1 MFFVFNKKKINSYLI
16 SLGTVIMLFSVS
28 LMVNN
33 NINKVVETSTNTIEV
48 PICKVETERKEV
60 AISINCVEN
69 AENIDSILDSLSKMK
84 TNATFYITGEFAT
97 KYQETVKKIISNGN
111 EIGNLSNQ
119 YCHLKDKSAEEVEK
133 QISEATKR
141 IETVANIKVK
151 TFRAPYGEYNKVV
164 LDKAQGQGLIPVQ
177 WNIDSLDYNGLNED
191 EMWERIDENLTPGGI
206 ILMHNSGKYTA
217 DSIEKIIY
225 NLQQKGYEIKT
236 VSDLAL

>member
-28 LMVNN
+28 LLASNN
-33 NINKVVETSTNTIEV
+33 MDKVVETSTNTIEV
-48 PICKVETERKEV
+48 PICKVETERKEI
-60 AISINCVEN
+60 AISINCIEN

-84 TNATFYITGEFAT
+84 VKATFYITGEFAV
-97 KYQETVKKIISNGN
+97 KYQDAVKKIISNGN
-111 EIGNLSNQ
+111 EVGSLSDK

-133 QISEATKR
+133 QISESTKK
-141 IETVANIKVK
+141 IEAVTNIKVK
-151 TFRAPYGEYNKVV
+151 TFRAPYGEYNNVI
-164 LDKAQGQGLIPVQ
+164 LNKAQNQGLIPIQ

-191 EMWERIDENLTPGGI
+191 EMCERINENITPGGI
-206 ILMHNSGKYTA
+206 ILMHNSGKHTA

-236 VSDLAL
+236 VSNLVS